1 MNTRATNVTPHA
13 RLRTRPEF
21 TLAQLK
27 QARKRIDSHV
37 VSLTAPDSYEAEQY
51 RKLRY
56 VLEQLHG
63 AGDGIG
69 LVAGV
74 TSPAPGD
81 GKSLTALN
89 LAGALAQDMGAR
101 ILLVDADLRRQ
112 SSSLR
117 ERLALANG
125 SSPGLVD
132 AILNPELNL
141 QKVVRRIAP
150 LNLSFVLTGSA
161 TATPYE
167 MLSSPRVGM
176 LLDEARRDYDYVIV
190 DAPPVVPVSD
200 CRVLAKRVDGFLM
213 VIAAHQTPRG
223 MLAESLD
230 MLGPE
235 KIIGIVYNGG
245 KELLTREYGYGY
257 HGYGRPARHSSS
269 TRDSWLQ
276 ETESLFGWKRRAS
289 QQKPAG
295 SPDA

>member
-1 MNTRATNVTPHA
+1 MSTRATNVTPHA

-27 QARKRIDSHV
+27 QARKRIDPHV

-63 AGDGIG
+63 SGDG
-69 LVAGV
+69 LVAAV

-89 LAGALAQDMGAR
+89 LAGSLAQDMGAR

-112 SSSLR
+112 SASLR
-117 ERLALANG
+117 EYLALGNG

-141 QKVVRRIAP
+141 QKVVRRVAP

-176 LLDEARRDYDYVIV
+176 LLDEARQDYDYVII

-213 VIAAHQTPRG
+213 VVAAHQTPRG

-235 KIIGIVYNGG
+235 KTIGIVYNGG

-257 HGYGRPARHSSS
+257 HGYGRPARHASS

-289 QQKPAG
+289 RRSAAG
-295 SPDA
+295 STDG